1 MGMDSD
7 GVLVLP
13 DEGDTRIIVCR
24 GDFDMDTLTPFTA
37 ATQEAVADEGVRR
50 IIIDVAQVTFAD
62 SSMLNALLTT
72 HRCGCLILVG
82 PVQDQLG
89 RLLELTGADTVLT
102 VSDSLDTARTQL
114 LR

>member
-1 MGMDSD
+1 MDSD

-13 DEGDTRIIVCR
+13 DEDGTRIIVCR

-37 ATQEAVADEGVRR
+37 ATQEAVADEAVRR

-72 HRCGCLILVG
+72 HRRGCLILAG
-82 PVQDQLG
+82 PLQDQLA
-89 RLLELTGADTVLT
+89 RLLELTGADTVFT
-102 VSDSLDTARTQL
+102 VTGSLEAARVQP

>member
-1 MGMDSD
+1 MDSD

-13 DEGDTRIIVCR
+13 DEGDTRIIVCQ
-24 GDFDMDTLTPFTA
+24 GDFDMDTLAPFTA

-62 SSMLNALLTT
+62 SSMLNVLLTT

-82 PVQDQLG
+82 PLQDQLA
-89 RLLELTGADTVLT
+89 RLLELTGADTVFT
-102 VSDSLDTARTQL
+102 ITGSLETARAQP

>member
-1 MGMDSD
+1 DSE

-24 GDFDMDTLTPFTA
+24 GDFDMDTLAPFIA
-37 ATQEAVADEGVRR
+37 VAQEAVADGGVRR

-62 SSMLNALLTT
+62 SSMLNVLLTT
-72 HRCGCLILVG
+72 QRCGCLILVG
-82 PVQDQLG
+82 RLQDQLA
-89 RLLELTGADTVLT
+89 RLLEVTGANTVFS
-102 VSDSLDTARTQL
+102 VADSLDTARTQL